1 MNEVFKI
8 TENIIVVGGGAAG
21 LMAAWELLK
30 EGRKVTVLEA
40 SNRLGGRIATLHHSS
55 FKQPVEKGAEFI
67 HGVLPITM
75 QLLKAAGIEYKPVK
89 GRRFR
94 ITGQDWKSL
103 EDFTLG
109 WDELI
114 EKMKE
119 IKEDLTV
126 DDFLQKNFSGEQY
139 KELRSSVLRFAEG
152 FDLADTSK
160 ACIMALRE
168 EWMEEKDKQY
178 RVPGGFDQ
186 LIHYLENQCSELDA
200 DIYTSS
206 VVREITWK
214 KNDVIVI
221 TENGKTYRANKLI
234 ITVSVGVLQTDPPP
248 ILFQPAI
255 DYYLHASKQIG
266 YGSAMKVL
274 LQFKNAFWEE
284 KKKNIGFLVSGE
296 AISTWWTQLPSSYPL
311 LTGWAGGPPARN
323 LEQKNDEEILNI
335 ALQSL
340 STIFKIPVD
349 ELQSLLSAS
358 YIANWLNDPFAKGA
372 YSYNTL
378 DSFEAKKIL
387 NRAIDDTLFFAG
399 EALYDGPSLGTVE
412 AALVSGKN
420 VAGKMM
426 SDQ

>member
-8 TENIIVVGGGAAG
+8 KENIIVVGGGAAG

-40 SNRLGGRIATLHHSS
+40 NNRLGGRIDTLHHSS

-67 HGVLPITM
+67 HGHLPITM

-94 ITGQDWKSL
+94 VRDEDGKSL

-109 WDELI
+109 WDELM
-114 EKMKE
+114 EKMNEVKA
-119 IKEDLTV
+119 DLTV

-139 KELRSSVLRFAEG
+139 KELRRSVLRFAEG

-160 ACIMALRE
+160 ASILALRE
-168 EWMEEKDKQY
+168 EWMKEEDKQY

-186 LIHYLENQCSELDA
+186 LIQYMENQCRELDA
-200 DIYTSS
+200 AIYISS
-206 VVREITWK
+206 AAKEIKWK
-214 KNDVIVI
+214 KNDVTVI
-221 TENGKTYRANKLI
+221 TENGKIHSANKVI
-234 ITVSVGVLQTDPPP
+234 ITVSVGALQTDPPP
-248 ILFQPAI
+248 ISFQPAI
-255 DYYLHASKQIG
+255 DYILHAAKQIG
-266 YGSAMKVL
+266 YGSVVKVL
-274 LQFKNAFWEE
+274 LEFKNAFWEE

-311 LTGWAGGPPARN
+311 LTGWAGGPQARN
-323 LEQKNDEEILNI
+323 LEQKNDEEILDL
-335 ALQSL
+335 ALRSL
-340 STIFKIPVD
+340 STIFKKPLG
-349 ELQSLLSAS
+349 ELQSLLTAS
-358 YIANWLNDPFAKGA
+358 YIANWLNDPFAKGG
-372 YSYNTL
+372 YSYNIL
-378 DSFEAKKIL
+378 DSFEARKIL
-387 NRAIDDTLFFAG
+387 NTAIDDTLFFAG
-399 EALYDGPSLGTVE
+399 EALYDGSSPGTVE

-426 SDQ
+426 